1 MFLCSFFDV
10 NVCIFF
16 FVQQKTAY
24 DMCISDWSS
33 VVCSSDLVAG
43 GPVRGGGRMN
53 AAASNAM
60 TSGHAWPPSLQR
72 SLAMFRA
79 CAPRPAVRV
88 LCLVAV
94 ALLVTGAVL
103 IAVYAPRPE
112 RGAIGAV
119 TLVSFAITAP
129 WAVWCSRLL
138 LLRMEAQAWRMP
150 ALPAAIPVALLHV
163 LLATVAVPATLLV
176 LLAGAEPLFAAS

>member
-1 MFLCSFFDV
+1 
-10 NVCIFF
+10 
-16 FVQQKTAY
+16 
-24 DMCISDWSS
+24 
-33 VVCSSDLVAG
+33 
-43 GPVRGGGRMN
+43 
-53 AAASNAM
+53 
-60 TSGHAWPPSLQR
+60 
-72 SLAMFRA
+72 MFRA

-88 LCLVAV
+88 LYLVAV

-150 ALPAAIPVALLHV
+150 ALPAAIPVRSDEHTSELQSLMRISY
-163 LLATVAVPATLLV
+163 AVFCLKKNNRYH
-176 LLAGAEPLFAAS
+176 

>member
-1 MFLCSFFDV
+1 MAGAGACTGRAARS
-10 NVCIFF
+10 
-16 FVQQKTAY
+16 A
-24 DMCISDWSS
+24 
-33 VVCSSDLVAG
+33 VAG

-53 AAASNAM
+53 AAAPNAM

-112 RGAIGAV
+112 RGAIGAG

-129 WAVWCSRLL
+129 WAVWGPQIGRASR
-138 LLRMEAQAWRMP
+138 RER
-150 ALPAAIPVALLHV
+150 
-163 LLATVAVPATLLV
+163 
-176 LLAGAEPLFAAS
+176 G

>member
-1 MFLCSFFDV
+1 MFPAF
-10 NVCIFF
+10 
-16 FVQQKTAY
+16 
-24 DMCISDWSS
+24 
-33 VVCSSDLVAG
+33 
-43 GPVRGGGRMN
+43 
-53 AAASNAM
+53 
-60 TSGHAWPPSLQR
+60 
-72 SLAMFRA
+72 
-79 CAPRPAVRV
+79 APRPAVRV

-103 IAVYAPRPE
+103 IAVYSPRPE
-112 RGAIGAV
+112 RVAIGAV

-176 LLAGAEPLFAAS
+176 LLEIGRAHV

>member
-1 MFLCSFFDV
+1 MTS
-10 NVCIFF
+10 
-16 FVQQKTAY
+16 Y
-24 DMCISDWSS
+24 EMRISDWSS
-33 VVCSSDLVAG
+33 AVCSSE
-43 GPVRGGGRMN
+43 
-53 AAASNAM
+53 S
-60 TSGHAWPPSLQR
+60 
-72 SLAMFRA
+72 
-79 CAPRPAVRV
+79 
-88 LCLVAV
+88 
-94 ALLVTGAVL
+94 LLVTGAVL

-150 ALPAAIPVALLHV
+150 ALPAAIPVALLHE

-176 LLAGAEPLFAAS
+176 DRKSTRLNSSH

>member
-1 MFLCSFFDV
+1 MVL
-10 NVCIFF
+10 FF
-16 FVQQKTAY
+16 FVFFF
-24 DMCISDWSS
+24 SS
-33 VVCSSDLVAG
+33 RRRHTRCALVTGVQTCALPICARRRRGMAGAGACTGRAARSAVAG
-43 GPVRGGGRMN
+43 RPVRGGGRMN

-103 IAVYAPRPE
+103 IRSEEHTSELQSLMPISYA
-112 RGAIGAV
+112 GFC
-119 TLVSFAITAP
+119 L
-129 WAVWCSRLL
+129 
-138 LLRMEAQAWRMP
+138 QK
-150 ALPAAIPVALLHV
+150 
-163 LLATVAVPATLLV
+163 
-176 LLAGAEPLFAAS
+176 

>member
-1 MFLCSFFDV
+1 MAGAGACTGRAARS
-10 NVCIFF
+10 
-16 FVQQKTAY
+16 A
-24 DMCISDWSS
+24 
-33 VVCSSDLVAG
+33 VAG

-72 SLAMFRA
+72 SLAMFRD

-94 ALLVTGAVL
+94 ALRVTGAVL

-119 TLVSFAITAP
+119 TPVSFHITTP
-129 WAVWCSRLL
+129 WAVGCSRLL
-138 LLRMEAQAWRMP
+138 LRRMEGTAWRMTQRP
-150 ALPAAIPVALLHV
+150 
-163 LLATVAVPATLLV
+163 
-176 LLAGAEPLFAAS
+176 GA

>member
-1 MFLCSFFDV
+1 
-10 NVCIFF
+10 
-16 FVQQKTAY
+16 
-24 DMCISDWSS
+24 
-33 VVCSSDLVAG
+33 
-43 GPVRGGGRMN
+43 MN

-112 RGAIGAV
+112 RGAIRSEEHTSELQSLMRNSSAV
-119 TLVSFAITAP
+119 FCLKKKNHQQNIMKTYTY
-129 WAVWCSRLL
+129 
-138 LLRMEAQAWRMP
+138 
-150 ALPAAIPVALLHV
+150 
-163 LLATVAVPATLLV
+163 ATP
-176 LLAGAEPLFAAS
+176 S